1 MKTLLQRYAPV
12 FDTGGEPS
20 GGGAAPAA
28 PAAGDPPAAGS
39 QPAAGAPGDG
49 SGAPDPG
56 GQPPAPAGDIYR
68 PEGLPETMF
77 GANDRETIDKMANT
91 LKGYRDRDANRQ
103 VPDKPDA
110 YLAFDLEQMP
120 ESVRGQIG
128 ELSKD
133 PLFGKVAETALTEG
147 VPVATLHKLT
157 AALYG
162 AGAEAGMF
170 EDYLDVE
177 KERAALLPE
186 SAKALPKAQQD
197 QAIDARMKENE
208 DFIKLMVTNGQL
220 AAEAGEHALLMLMDT
235 ANGNQF
241 IEWVKGKV
249 DGGAAP
255 LIGGKPGS
263 GGQDTREGLKAEL
276 AKPEMQP
283 GHHLYNQKA
292 RQDLQERY
300 QKMIGD

>member
-1 MKTLLQRYAPV
+1 MKSLLQRYSPV
-12 FDTGGEPS
+12 FDTGDPS
-20 GGGAAPAA
+20 GGGAPAA
-28 PAAGDPPAAGS
+28 GAPPAGDPPAAGS

-49 SGAPDPG
+49 NGAPDPG
-56 GQPPAPAGDIYR
+56 GQPPAPAGDNYR
-68 PEGLPETMF
+68 PDGLPDTMF
-77 GANDRETIDKMANT
+77 GTNDRETMDKMAKALN
-91 LKGYRDRDANRQ
+91 GYRERDAGRQ

-133 PLFGKVAETALTEG
+133 PLFGKVAETALAEG

-157 AALYG
+157 ASLYE

-170 EDYLDVE
+170 EDYLDVD

-208 DFIKLMVTNGQL
+208 DFVKLMVANGQMP
-220 AAEAGEHALLMLMDT
+220 AEAGEHALLMLMDT

-241 IEWVKGKV
+241 IEWVKGRV

-255 LIGGKPGS
+255 LLGGAPVS
-263 GGQDTREGLKAEL
+263 GGQDTRDTLKAEL

-283 GHHLYNQKA
+283 GHHLYDQKA
-292 RQDLQERY
+292 REDLQDRY
-300 QKMIGD
+300 RKMIGD